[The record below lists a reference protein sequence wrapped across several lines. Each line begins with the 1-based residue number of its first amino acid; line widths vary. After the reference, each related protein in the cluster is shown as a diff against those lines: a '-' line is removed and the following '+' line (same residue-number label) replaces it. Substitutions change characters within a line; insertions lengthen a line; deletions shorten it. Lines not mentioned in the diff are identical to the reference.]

1 MINLIEVKT
10 VVNTGN
16 NKTMMGL
23 LWGYW
28 KGYQKRDGKFY
39 QVTCTNTAYIPDLSV
54 NIFSVTRALNKGF
67 NVKSDKESLVLNKN
81 TTILKFEDRLD
92 HVNGGGYLLTA
103 RLYTSPNDS
112 RKTYKEGK
120 SLDGKTT
127 ANLEVKTRT
136 KANATIK
143 LKMIVEE

>member
-1 MINLIEVKT
+1 M
-10 VVNTGN
+10 
-16 NKTMMGL
+16 
-23 LWGYW
+23 
-28 KGYQKRDGKFY
+28 
-39 QVTCTNTAYIPDLSV
+39 
-54 NIFSVTRALNKGF
+54 
-67 NVKSDKESLVLNKN
+67 KSDKESLVLKKN

-92 HVNGGGYLLTA
+92 HVNGGGYIFAA

-127 ANLEVKTRT
+127 ANLEGKTRT

-143 LKMIVEE
+143 SKMIVEE